1 MGKLRIEPK
10 VKSMDPSTYR
20 EYAAL
25 LSDARAMAI
34 DSHLFY
40 DLEDGE
46 DKAKTKRDMM
56 YVAEKEGI
64 GLQVRSSRGQS
75 TLQLV
80 FGGEPV
86 SGQAPKRRR
95 TSANEAQTLIL
106 EALATQAKPMK
117 RREILRETGIS
128 LPSWNIQIR
137 SLLEQNRVS
146 KTGVKSDTVY
156 FLV

>member
-10 VKSMDPSTYR
+10 LKTMDPSTYR
-20 EYAAL
+20 EYVAL

-40 DLEDGE
+40 DLGENE
-46 DKAKTKRDMM
+46 DKATTKRDMM

-64 GLQVRSSRGQS
+64 GLKVRSNRGSS
-75 TLQLV
+75 TLQLI
-80 FGGEPV
+80 F
-86 SGQAPKRRR
+86 SGAPNAPTQKRRR
-95 TSANEAQTLIL
+95 TSAKEAQSLIV
-106 EALATQAKPMK
+106 EALGSHPGPMK
-117 RREILRETGIS
+117 RRDILRETGIS

-137 SLLEQNRVS
+137 ALLDQKRVS

-156 FLV
+156 SLV

>member
-10 VKSMDPSTYR
+10 VKTMDPSTYR
-20 EYAAL
+20 EYVAL

-40 DLEDGE
+40 DLGEDE

-80 FGGEPV
+80 FSGEPV
-86 SGQAPKRRR
+86 SAQAPKRRR
-95 TSANEAQTLIL
+95 TSAKEAQSLIL
-106 EALATQAKPMK
+106 EALAAHAKPMK
-117 RREILRETGIS
+117 RRDILRETGIS

-137 SLLEQNRVS
+137 SLLEQSRVT

-156 FLV
+156 SLA

>member
-10 VKSMDPSTYR
+10 LKTMDPSTYR
-20 EYAAL
+20 EYVAL
-25 LSDARAMAI
+25 LSEARAMAI

-40 DLEDGE
+40 DLGDDE

-64 GLQVRSSRGQS
+64 ALTVRSTRGTA

-80 FGGEPV
+80 F
-86 SGQAPKRRR
+86 SGATSSAPQQKRRR
-95 TSANEAQTLIL
+95 TSAKEAQSLIL
-106 EALATQAKPMK
+106 EALENQSGPMK
-117 RREILRETGIS
+117 RRDILRETGIS

-137 SLLEQNRVS
+137 ALLEQKRVS

-156 FLV
+156 SLA